1 MTNKRTLYIFSGS
14 ILAVLLLVLALPLG
28 ISGRI
33 IAAVLLLPAAV
44 LMTFIIKKR
53 SIYSINT
60 RQVILLMSV
69 IALVYLMLYYVSGL
83 YFGFYKNPY
92 RLTFNNFWQFALPIA
107 VIIVSSEI
115 MRAVV
120 LAQGDK
126 WGNLL
131 VYLAC
136 VAAELLTFSTIPSVT
151 SFAKFMDLVALTFFP
166 AIISNLL
173 YHYLSKRYGMVPSLV
188 FRLATTLHAYLL
200 PIKSGISDSLLSLFK
215 LLIPLAIFLF
225 IDALFEKKRR
235 RALAKKNIFSIPVTV
250 LAVIIMVLV
259 VMLVS
264 NQFYFGA
271 LVIATGS
278 MTGELN
284 KGDVAIFERYEDQ
297 FLGEGQVIVFEKDG
311 SMIVHRIVDIEV
323 INENKRYYTKGDA
336 NDENDA
342 GFITDSDIVGLVNHK
357 VPYFGFPTLWLRSLF
372 KR

>member
-14 ILAVLLLVLALPLG
+14 ILAVLLLILALPLG
-28 ISGRI
+28 TSGRI

-44 LMTFIIKKR
+44 CTYFFLKKR
-53 SIYSINT
+53 SIYSINKN
-60 RQVILLMSV
+60 QVIFLIAV
-69 IALVYLMLYYVSGL
+69 IALVYLMLYYLSGL

-92 RLTFNNFWQFALPIA
+92 RLTLNNFWQFALPIA

-115 MRAVV
+115 IRTVI

-126 WGNLL
+126 WGSLL
-131 VYLAC
+131 GYLAC
-136 VAAELLTFSTIPSVT
+136 VVAELLTVSTIPSIT
-151 SFAKFMDLVALTFFP
+151 SFSKFMDLIALTLFP
-166 AIISNLL
+166 AIVSHLL
-173 YHYLSKRYGMVPSLV
+173 YHYLTKRYGLVPSLV
-188 FRLATTLHAYLL
+188 FRLATVLHAYLL
-200 PIKSGISDSLLSLFK
+200 PVKSGISDSLLSLFK
-215 LLIPLAIFLF
+215 LLIPLAIYLF

-235 RALAKKNIFSIPVTV
+235 RALAKKSIFSIPVTV

-323 INENKRYYTKGDA
+323 INESTRYYTKGDA
-336 NDENDA
+336 NEDNDA
-342 GFITDSDIVGLVNHK
+342 GFITDGDIVGLVNHK